1 MSNNQRFT
9 HILHKYQIFFYWSSI
24 DRFAVRLAGSPCCFH
39 DVRSCRVSIAW
50 CSSRIAGNNCC
61 GRPLGQRCRSEDG
74 LAMLGYGWLWWGV
87 LQRTLFGCRFR
98 RFSEY
103 RLDHPKMRRFLCQEL
118 WTLASLG
125 AGSRVIWDVKGGFEK
140 KRQDLTQRGD
150 ETWDISV
157 RLYRNVSHGLH
168 RMPLPAYFLSPR
180 NGQDFLISLENG
192 QNGSRILWDLITIP
206 LGFFSSALPTYLGAK
221 LAWIMVHESGRYF
234 LGVSINGGFPTA
246 ARFMMETLL
255 NMDDLGSLPFR
266 KPIYIYIMCVYI
278 YIYIHLQYHG
288 Q

>member
-39 DVRSCRVSIAW
+39 GARSCRVSIAW

-74 LAMLGYGWLWWGV
+74 LAMAMVGYGEESFRGHSLVADSDEFLNVFYWIIRKCVDSCAKNFGHWHHLGLV
-87 LQRTLFGCRFR
+87 LEWF
-98 RFSEY
+98 
-103 RLDHPKMRRFLCQEL
+103 
-118 WTLASLG
+118 
-125 AGSRVIWDVKGGFEK
+125 VKGGFEK

-168 RMPLPAYFLSPR
+168 RMPLPA
-180 NGQDFLISLENG
+180 
-192 QNGSRILWDLITIP
+192 
-206 LGFFSSALPTYLGAK
+206 
-221 LAWIMVHESGRYF
+221 
-234 LGVSINGGFPTA
+234 
-246 ARFMMETLL
+246 
-255 NMDDLGSLPFR
+255 
-266 KPIYIYIMCVYI
+266 
-278 YIYIHLQYHG
+278 
-288 Q
+288 